1 MKNIRTLVFIG
12 LFISLDV
19 VLTRYLA
26 FQTPIIRI
34 SFGFLPIALSGIM
47 FGPVMGG
54 VTAMAAD
61 IIGMI
66 IFPRGPYFP
75 GFTVSAFFTGAI
87 YGLFLHK
94 KEKSIIRILLAVL
107 VITVFVDSFLN
118 TIWLMIMGLGNA
130 GIILPR
136 ILKNLIMVPVQIVTI
151 SLGWRYLGSFIE
163 KEKFKRADIKD

>member
-1 MKNIRTLVFIG
+1 MKNSRMLVFIG

-19 VLTRYLA
+19 ILTRYLA

-47 FGPVMGG
+47 FGPVIGG
-54 VTAMAAD
+54 VTGMVAD

-75 GFTVSAFFTGAI
+75 GFTISAFLTGAI

-94 KEKSIIRILLAVL
+94 KERSIIRIIITVL

-118 TIWLMIMGLGNA
+118 TIWLIIMGFGNA

-136 ILKNLIMVPVQIVTI
+136 ILKNLIMVPIQTVMIYF
-151 SLGWRYLGSFIE
+151 GWRYLSSFIE
-163 KEKFKRADIKD
+163 KGILHKSGY